1 MPPAGTA
8 VTKGLG
14 HVVSI
19 GVGLATAVEVE
30 TGVGGGGVPGQI
42 DISCK
47 KGPAAEGVPQ
57 GTIGMPLAAVGQG
70 RGPPP
75 PPQLHEKA
83 TATSISIIA
92 APIRIHRAL
101 SIIGIQL

>member
-1 MPPAGTA
+1 MAPAGTA
-8 VTKGLG
+8 VTTGDG

-19 GVGLATAVEVE
+19 GVGLRTAVDVV
-30 TGVGGGGVPGQI
+30 TGVGDGGVPGQI
-42 DISCK
+42 EISSK

-57 GTIGMPLAAVGQG
+57 GTIGMPLAVVGQG
-70 RGPPP
+70 VELPPP
-75 PPQLHEKA
+75 PPQFHEKA
-83 TATSISIIA
+83 TATSIIA